1 MHATATLVTN
11 ECSGCGVYII
21 RTHAPPRGTLLQRL
35 ARWLFPRF
43 FAGERGDER
52 TYTWSCVAKI
62 SGDTAELYGVL
73 TAPTRAERV
82 AVMDKL
88 KSLRVERVEWERRTG
103 CGRRRTGVKI

>member
-21 RTHAPPRGTLLQRL
+21 RTHA
-35 ARWLFPRF
+35 ANE
-43 FAGERGDER
+43 A

-62 SGDTAELYGVL
+62 SGDTAELYGAL
-73 TAPTRAERV
+73 NAPTRAERV

-88 KSLRVERVEWERRTG
+88 KSLGVERVEWERRTG
-103 CGRRRTGVKI
+103 CGRRRTGVRI